1 MVINMLHYSFSTVY
15 MAVITSNLML
25 ILITL
30 LFRNTGIMINAGYKL
45 LALFVTLTVLR
56 FLLPIE
62 LPFTR
67 SVFLTDHETIS
78 QVVTYVRH
86 PLLQVS
92 GYELSVWT
100 FLQAIWI
107 IGFVINLIRYI
118 HEHLKA
124 RYSILANSLDAT
136 GREPYHSLLEE
147 ICRERRKRN
156 CFHVLTV
163 TGISRPMLYG
173 VFSPRILIP
182 ESMELTKDELYYSL
196 VHEAS
201 HHFHHDLLIKL
212 IIKLLAMVY
221 WWNPACYILI
231 RRVDTILEMRVDDTI
246 TASGSDTVISYLRS
260 LFGIGEQA
268 AELEASTLPR
278 SVTLALLREKDN
290 ELTQRYL
297 MLTSTGR
304 KKKQALNAFL
314 FALIVSIY
322 GASHLFIFEASYV
335 HPEVMAETIEQT
347 ESNSYAVLK
356 ENGTYDVYYCNYF
369 IENTDSLKFYAS
381 DIPVYTE
388 KEITNAKN

>member
-1 MVINMLHYSFSTVY
+1 MLQYSFSTVY
-15 MAVITSNLML
+15 MAVITSNLLL

-30 LFRNTGIMINAGYKL
+30 LFRNTRIMINAGYKL
-45 LALFVTLTVLR
+45 LALFITLTVLR

-67 SVFLTDHETIS
+67 SVFLTDHESVS
-78 QVVTYVRH
+78 QVLSFVRH
-86 PLLQVS
+86 PFFQISRYEISVWSLLQAAWV
-92 GYELSVWT
+92 
-100 FLQAIWI
+100 
-107 IGFVINLIRYI
+107 IGFLYNLIRYI
-118 HEHLKA
+118 REHLKA
-124 RYSILANSLDAT
+124 RYFVLANSLDAT

-156 CFHVLTV
+156 RFHVLTV

-182 ESMELTKDELYYSL
+182 ESMELTQDELYYSL

-212 IIKLLAMVY
+212 IIKLIAMVY

-260 LFGIGEQA
+260 LFGIGEHA
-268 AELEASTLPR
+268 AELETGTLPR
-278 SVTLALLREKDN
+278 SVTLALLRERDN

-297 MLTSTGR
+297 MLTSTGQ
-304 KKKQALNAFL
+304 KKKQALNAVL

-335 HPEVMAETIEQT
+335 QPKVMAETIEQSA
-347 ESNSYAVLK
+347 SNSYAVLK
-356 ENGTYDVYYCNYF
+356 GNGTYDVYYCNYF
-369 IENTDSLKFYAS
+369 IENTDSLKFYS
-381 DIPVYTE
+381 TDIPVYTE
-388 KEITNAKN
+388 KEISNAKN